1 MRKPPMSCSPNVY
14 PLHFPGLDC
23 FRPVTPDW
31 AQDNPMAPDYI
42 KNKEIA
48 EELRPVFVNGKEFLG
63 KARSTGSLDLVAG
76 DNIALKTDG
85 NSIIISVTGVPGGGG
100 GDGPGCECVEYIEG
114 EGIDIKNNVISIEP
128 GSIDDDHI
136 ESVSINKLVQDDGS
150 TIILNGGSIDG

>member
-14 PLHFPGLDC
+14 PLHFPGLDH

-31 AQDNPMAPDYI
+31 AQDNPNAPDYI
-42 KNKEIA
+42 KNKDIA

-63 KARSTGSLDLVAG
+63 KARSTGAIDLVAG

-100 GDGPGCECVEYIEG
+100 GDPGCGCVEYVEG
-114 EGIDIKNNVISIEP
+114 EGIDIRNNVISIEP

-136 ESVSINKLVQDDGS
+136 QSISISKLVQDDES